1 LINIDLKGYELFLL
15 NLGMKKASDY
25 GTLISNIARVP
36 QKTPTAIPYTTEML
50 SMSMLNN
57 VSDDDIIDKYFRRYY
72 DRYESWMPALCM
84 QDQVAILSQ
93 LIKVLPGAERILD
106 VGCGTCHVYTYLK
119 TIGELMLANITGL
132 DGTEEILEE
141 GRQIA
146 EKNGVELNLVNS
158 RMPLLEEAIGLY
170 DFVSAIDS
178 LHWNKSWR
186 QTVPRMC
193 ELLAPKGKLFI
204 VYSEYS
210 ARAQINLPDL
220 RNLLKKA
227 KMKNVD
233 LSTFA
238 APVSFSPRIFVTAE
252 KCG

>member
-36 QKTPTAIPYTTEML
+36 QKPPTAIPYTTEML

-84 QDQVAILSQ
+84 QDQIAILSQ
-93 LIKVLPGAERILD
+93 LIKVLPGSERILD

-119 TIGELMLANITGL
+119 TIGELMLANVTGL
-132 DGTEEILEE
+132 DGAEEILEE

-146 EKNGVELNLVNS
+146 ERNGVELNLVNS
-158 RMPLLEEAIGLY
+158 RMPSLEEAIGVY
-170 DFVSAIDS
+170 DFISAIDS

-186 QTVPRMC
+186 ETVPRMC
-193 ELLAPKGKLFI
+193 ELLAPKGRLFI
-204 VYSEYS
+204 VYSEHCT
-210 ARAQINLPDL
+210 RAKINFSEMAI
-220 RNLLKKA
+220 LLKMA
-227 KMKNVD
+227 KMRNVQV
-233 LSTFA
+233 STFS
-238 APVSFSPRIFVTAE
+238 APVSLSPRIFLTAE